1 MWDLL
6 KGLVW
11 SLLYWALVCA
21 VAVLAFAIVVDL
33 IASIF
38 KVLREW
44 LAAHFPTL
52 IDLFQQFATYM
63 ENVIS
68 LDTLDHRKRVA
79 KKLDSC
85 AEKIKVMGEDSE
97 SLKELKR
104 AAESLYSF
112 KRSYALDALG
122 RLGER
127 VPEGFELQLL
137 MSSVSDDSDI
147 PTTGKNLVIVAGV
160 GDGLRFRI
168 FGVDGNV
175 VVESAEMSLTSRA
188 GQIADLKKQLENL
201 WPPHQL
207 TEGEKVRVVT
217 AVASIFGLSVLESVM
232 DIQIKGLASHDPFV
246 REAAAHA
253 LYRMGN
259 QAVSAREALI
269 GVLRRRRSEGTA
281 RYAVLALGQ
290 IRKLLKPDDLEVLEK
305 VLEDAALAR
314 NSYAATEAGDL
325 LRALR
330 EASPRSAQA
339 GGL

>member
-1 MWDLL
+1 
-6 KGLVW
+6 
-11 SLLYWALVCA
+11 LLYWALVCA

-63 ENVIS
+63 ENVTS

-137 MSSVSDDSDI
+137 MSSVSDD
-147 PTTGKNLVIVAGV
+147 GQ
-160 GDGLRFRI
+160 
-168 FGVDGNV
+168 
-175 VVESAEMSLTSRA
+175 ES
-188 GQIADLKKQLENL
+188 
-201 WPPHQL
+201 
-207 TEGEKVRVVT
+207 
-217 AVASIFGLSVLESVM
+217 
-232 DIQIKGLASHDPFV
+232 SH
-246 REAAAHA
+246 
-253 LYRMGN
+253 
-259 QAVSAREALI
+259 
-269 GVLRRRRSEGTA
+269 RRRRGRWA
-281 RYAVLALGQ
+281 PIPHFRG
-290 IRKLLKPDDLEVLEK
+290 
-305 VLEDAALAR
+305 
-314 NSYAATEAGDL
+314 
-325 LRALR
+325 
-330 EASPRSAQA
+330 
-339 GGL
+339 

>member
-1 MWDLL
+1 
-6 KGLVW
+6 
-11 SLLYWALVCA
+11 
-21 VAVLAFAIVVDL
+21 
-33 IASIF
+33 
-38 KVLREW
+38 
-44 LAAHFPTL
+44 
-52 IDLFQQFATYM
+52 
-63 ENVIS
+63 
-68 LDTLDHRKRVA
+68 
-79 KKLDSC
+79 
-85 AEKIKVMGEDSE
+85 
-97 SLKELKR
+97 
-104 AAESLYSF
+104 
-112 KRSYALDALG
+112 
-122 RLGER
+122 
-127 VPEGFELQLL
+127 

-201 WPPHQL
+201 WPTHQL

-232 DIQIKGLASHDPFV
+232 DIQFKGLASHDPFV

-269 GVLRRRRSEGTA
+269 GVLRRRRSEGTT

>member
-97 SLKELKR
+97 SLKDQ
-104 AAESLYSF
+104 AH
-112 KRSYALDALG
+112 G
-122 RLGER
+122 GE
-127 VPEGFELQLL
+127 PIQL
-137 MSSVSDDSDI
+137 
-147 PTTGKNLVIVAGV
+147 
-160 GDGLRFRI
+160 
-168 FGVDGNV
+168 
-175 VVESAEMSLTSRA
+175 
-188 GQIADLKKQLENL
+188 
-201 WPPHQL
+201 
-207 TEGEKVRVVT
+207 
-217 AVASIFGLSVLESVM
+217 
-232 DIQIKGLASHDPFV
+232 
-246 REAAAHA
+246 
-253 LYRMGN
+253 
-259 QAVSAREALI
+259 
-269 GVLRRRRSEGTA
+269 
-281 RYAVLALGQ
+281 
-290 IRKLLKPDDLEVLEK
+290 
-305 VLEDAALAR
+305 
-314 NSYAATEAGDL
+314 
-325 LRALR
+325 
-330 EASPRSAQA
+330 
-339 GGL
+339 